1 MSSHLFIKTAA
12 SVSTVDSQPTVHTLW
27 HALSQSYALHNMSRA
42 SVPRS
47 LILPCSAEVN
57 ASPSLSTD
65 TTADYQL
72 KWGLVEDALGLV
84 DVEGKL
90 EGQLPLSFGG

>member
-1 MSSHLFIKTAA
+1 
-12 SVSTVDSQPTVHTLW
+12 
-27 HALSQSYALHNMSRA
+27 MSRA
-42 SVPRS
+42 MLPRS
-47 LILPCSAEVN
+47 FILPCTAEVN
-57 ASPSLSTD
+57 ASQSLSTD
-65 TTADYQL
+65 TTSDHQL

>member
-1 MSSHLFIKTAA
+1 MI
-12 SVSTVDSQPTVHTLW
+12 
-27 HALSQSYALHNMSRA
+27 
-42 SVPRS
+42 S
-47 LILPCSAEVN
+47 LIAEVN

-65 TTADYQL
+65 TVADHHL
-72 KWGLVEDALGLV
+72 KWGLVDDALGLV

>member
-1 MSSHLFIKTAA
+1 MFAA
-12 SVSTVDSQPTVHTLW
+12 CNATVHACAQALCNHRSCW
-27 HALSQSYALHNMSRA
+27 HTHSPQH
-42 SVPRS
+42 
-47 LILPCSAEVN
+47 CDSAEVN

-65 TTADYQL
+65 TAADHQL

>member
-1 MSSHLFIKTAA
+1 MHYHDA
-12 SVSTVDSQPTVHTLW
+12 S
-27 HALSQSYALHNMSRA
+27 ALHKQVKSAAAWTFDSAMH
-42 SVPRS
+42 
-47 LILPCSAEVN
+47 CAEVN

-65 TTADYQL
+65 TTADHQL

>member
-1 MSSHLFIKTAA
+1 MHCTS
-12 SVSTVDSQPTVHTLW
+12 
-27 HALSQSYALHNMSRA
+27 MSRA
-42 SVPRS
+42 LLPES
-47 LILPCSAEVN
+47 LIQPCTAEVN

-65 TTADYQL
+65 TTADHQL

-84 DVEGKL
+84 DVESKL

>member
-1 MSSHLFIKTAA
+1 MVQYMHSAVAHRCSYILNGC
-12 SVSTVDSQPTVHTLW
+12 SQITFPATL
-27 HALSQSYALHNMSRA
+27 
-42 SVPRS
+42 
-47 LILPCSAEVN
+47 CSAEVN

-65 TTADYQL
+65 TAADHQL
-72 KWGLVEDALGLV
+72 KWGLVDDALALV